1 MHKDKIGFMTT
12 TFELEEQ
19 ELDFKLF
26 KKIKSLFKNQHIKMM
41 IESKDKNSQKE
52 LMREKLLAS
61 IKQGEEGNIVSF
73 TPEQFNEISNKLYQ
87 NSL

>member
-1 MHKDKIGFMTT
+1 MTI

-26 KKIKSLFKNQHIKMM
+26 KKIKSLFKNQHIKLM
-41 IESKDKNSQKE
+41 IESDDLIVQRKI
-52 LMREKLLAS
+52 MREKLLLS
-61 IKQGEEGNIVSF
+61 IKQGEEGEIVSF
-73 TPEQFNEISNKLYQ
+73 TSEQFNEISDKLHE

>member
-1 MHKDKIGFMTT
+1 MTT

-26 KKIKSLFKNQHIKMM
+26 KKIKGLFKNQHIKVM
-41 IESKDKNSQKE
+41 IESDDRNIQRE

-61 IKQGEEGNIVSF
+61 IKQSEEGQILSF
-73 TPEQFNEISNKLYQ
+73 TPEQFDEISNKLY
-87 NSL
+87 

>member
-1 MHKDKIGFMTT
+1 MTT

-26 KKIKSLFKNQHIKMM
+26 KKIKGLFKNQHIKMM
-41 IESKDKNSQKE
+41 IESNDLDIQKM

-61 IKQGEEGNIVSF
+61 IKQGEEGNILSF
-73 TPEQFNEISNKLYQ
+73 TPEQFNEISDKLYQ

>member
-1 MHKDKIGFMTT
+1 MTT
-12 TFELEEQ
+12 TFELQEQ

-26 KKIKSLFKNQHIKMM
+26 KKIKGLFKNQHIKMM
-41 IESKDKNSQKE
+41 IESDDKNIQRE

-61 IKQGEEGNIVSF
+61 LKQGEEGNIVSF
-73 TPEQFNEISNKLYQ
+73 SSEQFNEISNKLHQ